1 VVYNGGS
8 RPAAVQP
15 IQGTAPGLAPT
26 SFRIRRS
33 RWVQSDNV
41 EKEWALKAPP
51 PPRVSWPVMYHQW
64 NWISFIHWR
73 YPPAMVEP
81 ILPAGLR
88 LETFDGS
95 AWIGL
100 TPFLMEGLRAPVVPA
115 MPWVSRFP
123 ETNVRTYVRD
133 DRGRSG
139 IWFLSLDAA
148 RLPAVLAARVTY
160 RLPYFWSDM
169 AVHVTGSRIDYRCR
183 RRLPSRGGA
192 RCDADVALGAPLDES
207 ERDKRVHFLTARFRL
222 FTLIAGRLA
231 AAEAEH
237 QDWPLH
243 HAELRR
249 LDQDLVQ
256 RAGLPPPPGDPLVH
270 ASPGVAVKVG
280 MWRR

>member
-1 VVYNGGS
+1 M
-8 RPAAVQP
+8 
-15 IQGTAPGLAPT
+15 
-26 SFRIRRS
+26 
-33 RWVQSDNV
+33 
-41 EKEWALKAPP
+41 KAPP
-51 PPRVSWPVMYHQW
+51 PPRVSCPVMYHQW
-64 NWISFIHWR
+64 NWLSFIHWR
-73 YPPAMVEP
+73 YPPAVVKP
-81 ILPAGLR
+81 ILPAGLK

-148 RLPAVLAARVTY
+148 RLPAVLAARVGY

-169 AVHVTGSRIDYRCR
+169 AVGVTGSRIDYRCR
-183 RRLPSRGGA
+183 RRLPSRGGG
-192 RCDADVALGAPLDES
+192 RCDAEVALGAPLEES
-207 ERDKRVHFLTARFRL
+207 ERDERVHFLTARFRL
-222 FTLIAGRLA
+222 FTVIAGRLA

-237 QDWPLH
+237 RDWPLH

-256 RAGLPPPPGDPLVH
+256 RAGLPPPTGDPLVH
-270 ASPGVAVKVG
+270 ASPGVAVRVG
-280 MWRR
+280 MWRW